1 MPATLRDYQND
12 ALNNMRNGCILNGG
26 TGSGKSRTSLAYYFD
41 LYGGTVYYYKKDKN
55 NQYTDGPYIHDT
67 NKKVERPLY
76 KGMINPPDL
85 YIITVAKKR
94 DDEEWEE
101 ELVNFRLYPT
111 IYDHK
116 IVIDSWNNIKKYEEI
131 KNAFFIFDEQKVSG
145 YGAWVKSFLKIV
157 KSNKWI
163 LLSATPGDKWED
175 YLPVFIANGFVK
187 NKTDF
192 NRKHVI
198 FNPYITKYPKV
209 DKYINVGELN
219 KYRRALMI
227 KMDFERSTVQHHEHV
242 VCSYDKVMYDYAKKE
257 RWDIFN
263 DSPMENAT
271 QYCLCLRRIVNSSP
285 DRQVKL
291 LDIIEDHPKAIIF
304 YNYEYELKILREL
317 FKDYPHGE
325 WNGHMHDDVPKGDKW
340 VYLVQYIAGSEAW
353 NCITTDTV
361 VFFSQNYSYKIMEQA
376 SGRIDR
382 ANTKFTDLYYYH
394 FRSDCDIENRIRQ
407 ALRRKQKFNE
417 ASFAPEF
424 KKGDEHEN

>member
-12 ALNNMRNGCILNGG
+12 ALTNMRNGCILNGG
-26 TGSGKSRTSLAYYFD
+26 TGSGKSRTSLAYYFN
-41 LYGGTVYYYKKDKN
+41 LYGGTVYYYKKDADDR
-55 NQYTDGPYIHDT
+55 YSDGPYVHET
-67 NKKVERPLY
+67 NEKVDRPLY

-111 IYDHK
+111 IYNHK
-116 IVIDSWNNIKKYEEI
+116 IVIDSWNNIRKYEEI

-157 KSNKWI
+157 KNNNWI

-198 FNPYITKYPKV
+198 FNQYVTKYPKV
-209 DKYINVGELN
+209 EKYINVGELN
-219 KYRRALMI
+219 KYRRAVLI
-227 KMDFERSTVQHHEHV
+227 KMDFERTTVQHHEHI
-242 VCSYDKVMYDYAKKE
+242 VCSYDKPLYDYAKKE
-257 RWDIFN
+257 RWDVFN
-263 DSPMENAT
+263 NSPMENAT

-291 LDIIEDHPKAIIF
+291 LDVIEEHPKAIIF
-304 YNYEYELKILREL
+304 YNYEYELDILRNL
-317 FKDYPHGE
+317 FKDYPCAE
-325 WNGHMHDDVPKGDKW
+325 WNGHMHQPVPTGDKW

-353 NCITTDTV
+353 NCITTDTTI
-361 VFFSQNYSYKIMEQA
+361 FFSQNYSYKIMEQA

-407 ALRRKQKFNE
+407 ALRRKKKFNE
-417 ASFAPEF
+417 ASFAPIF
-424 KKGDEHEN
+424 NNSQ